1 MTAIADPVPGMT
13 ADDRPVADTPDTAVA
28 DRPIRGEPAGARLLA
43 GSPIAAGIRDQVAG
57 DVEAFRRRH
66 GRRPALAV
74 LRLGTS
80 PAFELYAR
88 QIVRTCTRVGIE
100 PRESRLDGRRSV
112 ARVRQRLRELSLDP
126 DVSGVIIQQPFP
138 RGLSLGD
145 VVDALDSDK
154 DVDGITPIS
163 AGRLAMGLD
172 AFSPATAQA
181 AVEILDRAGRDL
193 EGLDAVVVGRSNV
206 VGRPV
211 AQLLLRRHCTVTICH
226 SRTRDLASH
235 TRRADVLVVAAG
247 SPGLVTG
254 SMLKPGATVVDIGIN
269 VVDGRIVGDVDA
281 DSACAVA
288 GAITPVPGGVGPV
301 TNAILVRHVM
311 IAARR
316 LAERE
321 TRARRS

>member
-1 MTAIADPVPGMT
+1 MTAIADPVPDM
-13 ADDRPVADTPDTAVA
+13 AAADRPVAGNPEG
-28 DRPIRGEPAGARLLA
+28 PRLLA
-43 GSPIAAGIRDQVAG
+43 GSSIAAGIREQVAG
-57 DVEAFRRRH
+57 DVEAFRRRN
-66 GRRPALAV
+66 GRPPALAV

-80 PAFELYAR
+80 PAFEVYAR
-88 QIVRTCTRVGIE
+88 QIVRTCSRVGIE
-100 PRESRLDGRRSV
+100 AREIRLDGRRSV
-112 ARVRQRLRELSLDP
+112 ARVRQRLRELSDDP
-126 DVSGVIIQQPFP
+126 EVSGVIIQQPFP

-145 VVDALDSDK
+145 VVDALDPDK
-154 DVDGITPIS
+154 DVDGITPVS
-163 AGRLAMGLD
+163 AGRLAMGLA
-172 AFSPATAQA
+172 AFAPATAQA
-181 AVEILDRAGRDL
+181 AAEILDRAGRGL

-226 SRTRDLASH
+226 TRTRDLASH

-269 VVDGRIVGDVDA
+269 VVDGRIVGDVEA

-301 TNAILVRHVM
+301 TNAILVQHVM
-311 IAARR
+311 VAARR
-316 LAERE
+316 LADRE
-321 TRARRS
+321 TPLRRR

>member
-1 MTAIADPVPGMT
+1 MTAPS
-13 ADDRPVADTPDTAVA
+13 
-28 DRPIRGEPAGARLLA
+28 EPAGARLLA
-43 GSPIAAGIRDQVAG
+43 GSSIAAEIRERVAS
-57 DVEAFRRRH
+57 DVQTFRRRY
-66 GRRPALAV
+66 GRPPALAL

-80 PAFELYAR
+80 PAFEVYAR

-100 PRESRLDGRRSV
+100 PREIRLDGRRSV
-112 ARVRQRLRELSLDP
+112 ARVRERLRELSDDP

-138 RGLSLGD
+138 RGLALGD
-145 VVDALDSDK
+145 VIDALDSDK
-154 DVDGITPIS
+154 DVDGITPVS

-172 AFSPATAQA
+172 AFAPATAQA
-181 AVEILDRAGRDL
+181 AAEILDRAGRSL

-211 AQLLLRRHCTVTICH
+211 AQLLLRRHCTVTLCH
-226 SRTRDLASH
+226 TRTRDLAGH

-269 VVDGRIVGDVDA
+269 VVEGRVVGDVDA
-281 DSACAVA
+281 DSAFAVA

-301 TNAILVRHVM
+301 TNAILVQHVVL
-311 IAARR
+311 AARR

-321 TRARRS
+321 TRLRRS

>member
-1 MTAIADPVPGMT
+1 VTAIADPVPDRS
-13 ADDRPVADTPDTAVA
+13 AADRPVAA
-28 DRPIRGEPAGARLLA
+28 DPAGPRLLA
-43 GSPIAAGIRDQVAG
+43 GSPIAAAIRDQVAG

-100 PRESRLDGRRSV
+100 PRETRLDGRRSV
-112 ARVRQRLRELSLDP
+112 ARVRQRLRDLSLDP

-172 AFSPATAQA
+172 AFAPATAQA
-181 AVEILDRAGRDL
+181 AVEILDRAGRGL

-226 SRTRDLASH
+226 TRTRALASH

-247 SPGLVTG
+247 APGLVTG
-254 SMLKPGATVVDIGIN
+254 SMLKPGATIVDIGIN

-311 IAARR
+311 VAARR

>member
-1 MTAIADPVPGMT
+1 VTAIADPVPDMA

-28 DRPIRGEPAGARLLA
+28 DRPIPGEPAGARLLA

>member
-1 MTAIADPVPGMT
+1 M
-13 ADDRPVADTPDTAVA
+13 
-28 DRPIRGEPAGARLLA
+28 
-43 GSPIAAGIRDQVAG
+43 AG
-57 DVEAFRRRH
+57 DVEAFRRRN
-66 GRRPALAV
+66 GRPPALAV

-88 QIVRTCTRVGIE
+88 QIVRTCARVGIE
-100 PRESRLDGRRSV
+100 AREIRLDGRSSV
-112 ARVRQRLRELSLDP
+112 ARVRQRLRELSDDP
-126 DVSGVIIQQPFP
+126 EVSGVIIQQPFP

-145 VVDALDSDK
+145 VVDALDPDK
-154 DVDGITPIS
+154 DVDGITPVS
-163 AGRLAMGLD
+163 AGRLAMGLT
-172 AFSPATAQA
+172 AFAPATAQA
-181 AVEILDRAGRDL
+181 AAEILDRAGRGL

-226 SRTRDLASH
+226 TRTRDLASH

-269 VVDGRIVGDVDA
+269 VVDGRIVGDVEA

-301 TNAILVRHVM
+301 TNAILVQHVM
-311 IAARR
+311 VAARR
-316 LAERE
+316 LADRE
-321 TRARRS
+321 TPLRRR